1 MILKSYIVEKDIGIL
16 EQYHATLVYGE
27 NEGIKTDIKAKLK
40 NSNQG
45 YEIFN
50 FFEEEVLKNKN
61 ILIDIIINESLF
73 SEKKIIFIHNASDK
87 IYNEIVEC
95 IDKNKL
101 NIKIFIFSENLDKKS
116 KLRNLFEKTKNLA
129 VFACYKDNDKTLINY
144 INTELAGF
152 KGLTGEMVNLIMTN
166 SDYDRQIIHDEL
178 IKIKGFFV
186 KKLINQEYLLE
197 ILNIKNDTSFEEIR
211 DSALRGQAK
220 KVNKLLSEIDIQQ
233 EDSFYYLNSLNYRIL
248 KLLEIQKISKT
259 INNYEKTLENLKPA
273 IFWKDKPIYLE
284 QLRKWNL
291 RTLNKISS
299 EIGEAEILMKK
310 NSTIRNDVVIK
321 NLIITVTENAST
333 SF

>member
-1 MILKSYIVEKDIGIL
+1 
-16 EQYHATLVYGE
+16 
-27 NEGIKTDIKAKLK
+27 
-40 NSNQG
+40 
-45 YEIFN
+45 
-50 FFEEEVLKNKN
+50 
-61 ILIDIIINESLF
+61 
-73 SEKKIIFIHNASDK
+73 
-87 IYNEIVEC
+87 
-95 IDKNKL
+95 
-101 NIKIFIFSENLDKKS
+101 
-116 KLRNLFEKTKNLA
+116 
-129 VFACYKDNDKTLINY
+129 
-144 INTELAGF
+144 
-152 KGLTGEMVNLIMTN
+152 MTN